1 MQDPVRHRPVPYG
14 PVMSRADGAVVP
26 RWFELAV
33 LSAAAFIAGFGLA
46 ALALA
51 VVSSFSVV
59 LVIAVSLNA
68 GLLCVLGVLRLPERA
83 SSAKAGPSAIAAVAI
98 TVVVVAAMT
107 TMNGWAKAQHV
118 LTDRDPGVYLVTG
131 KWLAEQ
137 GQLPVEAAVGPFARS
152 DAVDPAPPVKSGGSP
167 LGFFPSGYPDDPS
180 PTAELQPQ
188 FVHLYPSLLGTA
200 DWIGGNRL
208 AQSLPALIGGV
219 ALLALFVL
227 AARWMQ
233 PWAAAGATIAVA
245 VSLPQAFFSR
255 DTFSEVPVQ
264 LFLCAGIALAVRAFD
279 GDDDRIGPALV
290 AGILL
295 GASVATRVDAL
306 IALVAVPLWM
316 SARWI
321 ERPRLVSRRVLFL
334 GVGATVG
341 IAVAVVD
348 LLWRSRPYY
357 ELHRTEILSQV
368 ALFVAATIAAFG
380 AALLIPRWASLRTH
394 VTRWRRPIAWV
405 GAIATVA
412 VGAFA
417 WFVRPHIE
425 TTTETA
431 NGLVEFLQNAEGL
444 AINSLRR
451 YYEHSMEWLSWYL
464 GPVTL
469 ALGVLGVA
477 IAVWWVVLGRGRRS
491 GLALALGVFLAPTVV
506 YLWRARAVPDQMWV
520 MRRFLPVT
528 IPGVAIACFAVLGIM
543 WRTRDVLFRVLA
555 VLVGISAVVV
565 PAVVL
570 QPVWRASTQKGMQAA
585 TDVLCAQIGPDAAVV
600 VLQDNGLDQVMTQT
614 IRSWCDVPAAGATDL
629 FDAVAARQLA
639 ARWRPLGR
647 QLVVVGSDPA
657 HVSAVAPVPVV
668 DIQVTNP
675 RELEQ
680 TLTRVPSHYVIGFYR
695 LVVGRPGG
703 T

>member
-51 VVSSFSVV
+51 VVSAFSVV

-68 GLLCVLGVLRLPERA
+68 GLLCVLGVLRLPERG
-83 SSAKAGPSAIAAVAI
+83 SSAKAGPGAIAAVAI
-98 TVVVVAAMT
+98 TVVVVVAMT
-107 TMNGWAKAQHV
+107 AINGWAKAQHV

-137 GQLPVEAAVGPFARS
+137 GQLPVDAAVGPFARS
-152 DAVDPAPPVKSGGSP
+152 DAVEPAPPVKSGGSP
-167 LGFFPSGYPDDPS
+167 LGFFPSGLSRRP
-180 PTAELQPQ
+180 
-188 FVHLYPSLLGTA
+188 VA
-200 DWIGGNRL
+200 DGRS
-208 AQSLPALIGGV
+208 AAPVRPPLPV
-219 ALLALFVL
+219 
-227 AARWMQ
+227 AARHRRLDRREPACAVPPRAHRRSSRCWRSSCWQ
-233 PWAAAGATIAVA
+233 PGGCSPGLRQERRSPSRCRSRRRSSAATRSRGA
-245 VSLPQAFFSR
+245 
-255 DTFSEVPVQ
+255 VQ

-279 GDDDRIGPALV
+279 GDDDRVGPAVV

-321 ERPRLVSRRVLFL
+321 DRPRSSPAGCSSSASAPPIGIADRGGRPAVAKPPVLRAAPHRDPVAGCAVRCGDHRGLRRRVADPTL
-334 GVGATVG
+334 GV
-341 IAVAVVD
+341 
-348 LLWRSRPYY
+348 
-357 ELHRTEILSQV
+357 
-368 ALFVAATIAAFG
+368 AACARHSLAA
-380 AALLIPRWASLRTH
+380 ADR
-394 VTRWRRPIAWV
+394 WV

-425 TTTETA
+425 TTTETP

-469 ALGVLGVA
+469 ALGVFGVA
-477 IAVWWVVLGRGRRS
+477 IAVWWVVLGHGRRS

-543 WRTRDVLFRVLA
+543 WRTRDCSFACSRCSSASPLSSCPRSCCSRCGARRRRRGCKRRPTCCARRSARTPLSSCFRTT
-555 VLVGISAVVV
+555 
-565 PAVVL
+565 
-570 QPVWRASTQKGMQAA
+570 AST
-585 TDVLCAQIGPDAAVV
+585 
-600 VLQDNGLDQVMTQT
+600 
-614 IRSWCDVPAAGATDL
+614 RS
-629 FDAVAARQLA
+629 
-639 ARWRPLGR
+639 
-647 QLVVVGSDPA
+647 
-657 HVSAVAPVPVV
+657 
-668 DIQVTNP
+668 
-675 RELEQ
+675 
-680 TLTRVPSHYVIGFYR
+680 
-695 LVVGRPGG
+695 
-703 T
+703 

>member
-14 PVMSRADGAVVP
+14 PVMTRADGAVVP

-51 VVSSFSVV
+51 VVSAFSVV
-59 LVIAVSLNA
+59 LVIAVGLNA

-83 SSAKAGPSAIAAVAI
+83 SPAKAGPSAIAAVAI
-98 TVVVVAAMT
+98 TVVVVVAMT
-107 TMNGWAKAQHV
+107 TINGWAKAQHV

-137 GQLPVEAAVGPFARS
+137 GQLPVEAAVGPFAQS

-180 PTAELQPQ
+180 ATADLQPQ

-208 AQSLPALIGGV
+208 AQSLPALVGGV

-264 LFLCAGIALAVRAFD
+264 LFLCAGVALAVRAFD
-279 GDDDRIGPALV
+279 GDDDRVGAAVV

-321 ERPRLVSRRVLFL
+321 ERPRLVARRVLFL
-334 GVGATVG
+334 GVGAAVG

-368 ALFVAATIAAFG
+368 ALFAAAIVAAVG
-380 AALLIPRWASLRTH
+380 AALLIPRWAWLRTH
-394 VTRWRRPIAWV
+394 VTRWRRPVAWV
-405 GAIATVA
+405 SAVGTIA

-431 NGLVEFLQNAEGL
+431 NGLVEFLQSAEGL
-444 AINSLRR
+444 AINALRR

-469 ALGVLGVA
+469 ALGILGVA

-528 IPGVAIACFAVLGIM
+528 IPGS
-543 WRTRDVLFRVLA
+543 RDRVLRRARDHVAHSRRALPRDRGARRRLRCRRARDRAATGVARVDAEGDASGDRRA
-555 VLVGISAVVV
+555 VRADRRGRRGRRAAGQRPRPGDDADHPVVV
-565 PAVVL
+565 RCARGRRDRPL
-570 QPVWRASTQKGMQAA
+570 RRRRGEAA
-585 TDVLCAQIGPDAAVV
+585 
-600 VLQDNGLDQVMTQT
+600 
-614 IRSWCDVPAAGATDL
+614 RR
-629 FDAVAARQLA
+629 AVASARAA
-639 ARWRPLGR
+639 ARRGR
-647 QLVVVGSDPA
+647 HRSGA
-657 HVSAVAPVPVV
+657 RH
-668 DIQVTNP
+668 
-675 RELEQ
+675 R
-680 TLTRVPSHYVIGFYR
+680 
-695 LVVGRPGG
+695 GRPCAGRRHPG
-703 T
+703 DESP